1 MHRCRHWF
9 ATFAA
14 LFLLQLVFVESG
26 YACAMPTMGA
36 TAMAPMAQ
44 MTMPAH
50 PGHQTPTDGNKPC
63 RFPWAPDGCQSMAP
77 CAPAALTTASVTL
90 AAAPQLVAV
99 VPALI
104 VRTPPSETSPPE
116 LPPPR
121 V

>member
-1 MHRCRHWF
+1 MHRRRRWF

-14 LFLLQLVFVESG
+14 LFVLQLVFVESG
-26 YACAMPTMGA
+26 YACAMPTMGT
-36 TAMAPMAQ
+36 TAMAG

-50 PGHQTPTDGNKPC
+50 PGHETPC

-77 CAPAALTTASVTL
+77 CAPAALTTPSVTL
-90 AAAPQLVAV
+90 AAGPQLVAA
-99 VPALI
+99 VPALV
-104 VRTPPSETSPPE
+104 VRTPPSETPPPE

>member
-1 MHRCRHWF
+1 MHRRRRWF
-9 ATFAA
+9 ATLAA

-26 YACAMPTMGA
+26 YACAMPTMG
-36 TAMAPMAQ
+36 TTPMAG

-50 PGHQTPTDGNKPC
+50 PGHEIPTDGHKPC

-77 CAPAALTTASVTL
+77 CAPAALATASVTL

-104 VRTPPSETSPPE
+104 VRTPPSETPPPE

>member
-1 MHRCRHWF
+1 MPRRRRWF
-9 ATFAA
+9 ATLAT

-36 TAMAPMAQ
+36 TAMASMVGMP
-44 MTMPAH
+44 MPAH
-50 PGHQTPTDGNKPC
+50 TARQAPTDSKGPC

-77 CAPAALTTASVTL
+77 CAPAALAVAAQVLT
-90 AAAPQLVAV
+90 AAPQLVAA

>member
-1 MHRCRHWF
+1 MTRRRWF
-9 ATFAA
+9 ATLAT

-26 YACAMPTMGA
+26 YACAMPA
-36 TAMAPMAQ
+36 TGSSAMASMPG

-50 PGHQTPTDGNKPC
+50 ESKGPC

-77 CAPAALTTASVTL
+77 CAPAALAVPGHAL
-90 AAAPQLVAV
+90 AVAPQLVAA
-99 VPALI
+99 VPVLI
-104 VRTPPSETSPPE
+104 VRTPPSETAPPE